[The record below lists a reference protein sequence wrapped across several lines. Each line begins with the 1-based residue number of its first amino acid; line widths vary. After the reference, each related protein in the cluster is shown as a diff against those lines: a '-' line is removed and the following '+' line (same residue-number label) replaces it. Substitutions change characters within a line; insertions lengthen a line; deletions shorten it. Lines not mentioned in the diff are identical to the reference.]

1 MTYLETVNKILK
13 RLRERTVTSVEE
25 TPYSALIG
33 IFVNDAKQVVEEAW
47 KWSALRTTLTAT
59 TTSGIFSYELNGT
72 QNNFD
77 ILDVVNDTDDFF
89 LQYKEAHSFNGLFL
103 NSEPATGSPYYYSFN
118 GISSDGDTQVDLYPI
133 PDDTYTLRFN
143 IVQRQPDL
151 ETEAD
156 TIQVPA
162 KPVELLA
169 YAMAIEERGE
179 DGGVNPVTAYAIA
192 ERALSDAITLD
203 CGKHPEEIIW
213 VAP

>member
-25 TPYSALIG
+25 TSYSALIG
-33 IFVNDAKQVVEEAW
+33 VFVNDAKQVVEEAW

-77 ILDVVNDTDDFF
+77 VLDVINDTDDFF
-89 LQYKEAHSFNGLFL
+89 LQYKDAHSFNGLFL
-103 NSEPATGSPYYYSFN
+103 NSDPATGSPYYYSFN

-151 ETEAD
+151 EAEAD
-156 TIQVPA
+156 TIQIPA

-179 DGGVNPVTAYAIA
+179 DGGQQSNNAYGAYRNALADEIA
-192 ERALSDAITLD
+192 LDAAR
-203 CGKHPEEIIW
+203 HPEDTIW
-213 VAP
+213 YSV